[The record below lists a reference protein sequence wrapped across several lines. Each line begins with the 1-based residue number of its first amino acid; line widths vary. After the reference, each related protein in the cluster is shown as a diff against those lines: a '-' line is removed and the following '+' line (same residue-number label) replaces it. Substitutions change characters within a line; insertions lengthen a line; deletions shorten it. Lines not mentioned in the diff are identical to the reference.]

1 MDVLKDT
8 KINKVYKGKSGDFGY
23 GQVTFW
29 SIYMQGS
36 ELKFSYAQKEHMA
49 PPVEGTPIAK
59 IVYEEKQS
67 GEYTNYNIT
76 EMVTGEGGE
85 PDTSSENRHRPHTPK
100 PPPQPDK
107 PGAIDPG
114 PFSMNFS
121 YVKDVACALIARDMY
136 TENALEDIMAV
147 IAKVTLKSVT
157 SIKNMTPPAPLPKP
171 QNDYDEPEN
180 IPF

>member
-49 PPVEGTPIAK
+49 PPVEGTPITK
-59 IVYEEKQS
+59 LVYDEKQS

-76 EMVTGEGGE
+76 EMVTGEGGA
-85 PDTSSENRHRPHTPK
+85 PDTSSENRHQPHTPK
-100 PPPQPDK
+100 PPPSGKLGDYN
-107 PGAIDPG
+107 DTG
-114 PFSMNFS
+114 PFSMNKT
-121 YVKDVACALIARDMY
+121 YPTEIACALINKGIYSKEKLGEVVADVI
-136 TENALEDIMAV
+136 DITIFAMSTV
-147 IAKVTLKSVT
+147 KS
-157 SIKNMTPPAPLPKP
+157 ITPPAPLPP
-171 QNDYDEPEN
+171 SQNPEEDDSD